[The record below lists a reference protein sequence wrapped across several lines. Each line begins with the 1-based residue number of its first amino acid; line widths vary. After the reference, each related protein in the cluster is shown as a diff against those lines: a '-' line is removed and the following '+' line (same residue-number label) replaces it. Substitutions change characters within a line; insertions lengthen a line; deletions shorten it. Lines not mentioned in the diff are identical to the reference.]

1 MKKRIFFDLLALLAI
16 AVGFFVLL
24 YFQDLDID
32 FLDHLKNSDTEMLV
46 DKTEVEN
53 QEYAMEQ
60 ADKVD
65 EQTTL
70 EKQTFMQ
77 PAEEELANC
86 YCYSVLNEE
95 EKVVYLEIYG
105 ILKEMRED
113 VELSTLDVELIEKV
127 FGKR

>member
-65 EQTTL
+65 EQTTD
-70 EKQTFMQ
+70 
-77 PAEEELANC
+77 
-86 YCYSVLNEE
+86 
-95 EKVVYLEIYG
+95 IYAAG
-105 ILKEMRED
+105 RGRI
-113 VELSTLDVELIEKV
+113 
-127 FGKR
+127 GKLLLL